1 MFFKYNW
8 LFIVWGLIIL
18 GLMLIPGRDVP
29 KVEFAIPIDK
39 IVHTGV
45 FFVFSLLMIFGFSRQ
60 ISFLMLKK
68 NAILFTLLFSILYGI
83 ITEFIQ
89 RLATDR
95 SFDVWDIVA
104 NISGCILGVIIFQ
117 WSGKKIP
124 FIEKY
129 LEKYLFN

>member
-1 MFFKYNW
+1 
-8 LFIVWGLIIL
+8 
-18 GLMLIPGRDVP
+18 MLIPGRDVP
-29 KVEFAIPIDK
+29 KVEVWIPIDK
-39 IVHTGV
+39 IVHAGV
-45 FFVFSLLMIFGFSRQ
+45 FLIFSLLMIFGFSRQ

-68 NAILFTLLFSILYGI
+68 NAILFTFLFSILYGI
-83 ITEFIQ
+83 TTEFIQ

-95 SFDVWDIVA
+95 SFDIWDIVA
-104 NISGCILGVIIFQ
+104 NIVGGILGILIFE

>member
-1 MFFKYNW
+1 MFFRYNW

-18 GLMLIPGRDVP
+18 VLMLIPGRDVP
-29 KVEFAIPIDK
+29 KVEVWIPIDK
-39 IVHTGV
+39 IVHAGV
-45 FFVFSLLMIFGFSRQ
+45 FLIFSLLMIFGFSRQ

-68 NAILFTLLFSILYGI
+68 NAILFTFLFSILYGI
-83 ITEFIQ
+83 TTEFIQ

-95 SFDVWDIVA
+95 SFDIWDIVA
-104 NISGCILGVIIFQ
+104 NIVGGILGILIFE